1 MKLSKRKGWIGL
13 EGLKVHG
20 SIGVYES
27 EKQNGNLLGIDLW
40 VYGDLQPAIHSD
52 NIEDSINYELLEK
65 VAMEEIQKGN
75 HLLEPVAYE
84 ILNRIFKEIPSTEK
98 ARIELRKLSP
108 PLNNPCEASAVK
120 ISLKR
125 KDLAK

>member
-1 MKLSKRKGWIGL
+1 M
-13 EGLKVHG
+13 LKVHG

-27 EKQNGNLLGIDLW
+27 EKKNGNLLEIDLW

-65 VAMEEIQKGN
+65 VAMEEVQRGN

-84 ILNRIFKEIPSTEK
+84 ILNRVFKEMPLVQKT
-98 ARIELRKLSP
+98 RIELRKLSP

-125 KDLAK
+125 KHLTN